1 MAIKWEDYELGV
13 TAITNKI
20 IIGKSKPVKG
30 RQDLREWIDKSGDKT
45 EMAVKAVMEHMLNIC
60 KDRGSKDV
68 VFSIDGMLT
77 LTLENLQFK
86 AKVEEM
92 E

>member
-1 MAIKWEDYELGV
+1 MAIKWEDYEIGV
-13 TAITNKI
+13 TGITNSI

-30 RQDLREWIDKSGDKT
+30 VPNLREWIDKSGDKT

-60 KDRGSKDV
+60 KERKSKEV

-86 AKVEEM
+86 EIGEETV
-92 E
+92 